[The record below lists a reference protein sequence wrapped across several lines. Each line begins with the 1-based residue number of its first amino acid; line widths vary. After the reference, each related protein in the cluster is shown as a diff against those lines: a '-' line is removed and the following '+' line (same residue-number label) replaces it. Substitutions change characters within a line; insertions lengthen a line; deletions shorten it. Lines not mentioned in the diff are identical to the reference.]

1 MFDLLIRGARVVDGA
16 DRDPSGNPPFS
27 GDIGLQGDTIVALGD
42 LGAAEAKMVIEASG
56 LMAAPGF
63 IDMHTHSDWTL
74 PGNRRA
80 ESKIRQGVTTEVI
93 GMCGSSPAPL
103 PTDPG
108 RRERWIVQAGAN
120 QPWLTWEWE
129 SFGQYLDHLREG
141 IALNVVPFVGHGTLR
156 VATMGWEDRPP
167 TEEELATMEGLV
179 AQAMEEGA
187 WGYSTGL
194 IYPPS
199 CYAQTAEL
207 IALARIVAQHGGFY
221 FSHIRG
227 EGATHLEAIREV
239 IKIVEEAGLRPEDFV
254 ELSRGAQPE
263 GLPAQIAHFKAAG
276 RPYWGQLPEAIRL
289 VEEAQSRGLDITADR
304 YPYTASSTGLA
315 ALLPHWAHD
324 GGRDALLARLAGD
337 TTRARI
343 REEVIARRKGM
354 EMEWSEV
361 MISHCPAQ
369 PACEGLTLDQLAQE
383 QGAEPVDV
391 VLDLL
396 QEAGAQVSMIQF
408 SMSEENLREVLRQP
422 WVMIGSDGSSL
433 APYGEMGKG
442 KRHPR
447 SYGTF
452 VRVLGKYV
460 RQEKVLSW
468 ELAVRKMTALP
479 AQKLGLTD
487 RGLLEVG
494 RKADIVL
501 FDPDCVADQATFTQP
516 YQYPTGI
523 EYVLVNGQVV
533 IEREEHSGALPGR
546 VLER

>member
-1 MFDLLIRGARVVDGA
+1 MFDLLIRRVRVVDGTGTPA
-16 DRDPSGNPPFS
+16 VIA
-27 GDIGLQGDTIVALGD
+27 DIGLQGDAIVALGGLEPVQAD
-42 LGAAEAKMVIEASG
+42 GVIEASG

-74 PGNRRA
+74 PGNRKA

-103 PTDPG
+103 PADPQ
-108 RRERWIVQAGAN
+108 RREQWMTRASAN

-129 SFGQYLDHLREG
+129 GFGQYLDHLRQG
-141 IALNVVPFVGHGTLR
+141 IALNVVPLVGHGTLR
-156 VATMGWEDRPP
+156 VAAVGWEYRPP

-179 AQAMEEGA
+179 AQAMDEGA

-207 IALARIVAQHGGFY
+207 IALARVAAQRNGFY

-239 IKIVEEAGLRPEDFV
+239 IAIIEGAGLRPE
-254 ELSRGAQPE
+254 AQPK
-263 GLPAQIAHFKAAG
+263 GLPAEIAHFKAAG
-276 RPYWGQLPEAIRL
+276 RPYWGQLPQAIRL
-289 VEEAQSRGLDITADR
+289 VEEARGRGLDITADR
-304 YPYTASSTGLA
+304 YPYTASSTGLT
-315 ALLPHWAHD
+315 ALLPDWVHE
-324 GGRDALLARLAGD
+324 GGRDALLARLAD
-337 TTRARI
+337 PATRARI
-343 REEVIARRKGM
+343 REEVIARREGI
-354 EMEWSEV
+354 EWGEV
-361 MISHCPAQ
+361 MISSCPPQ
-369 PACEGLTLDQLAQE
+369 PACEGLTLDDLAQE
-383 QGAEPVDV
+383 REVEPVDAA
-391 VLDLL
+391 LDLL
-396 QEAGAQVSMIQF
+396 QEAEAQVSMIQF
-408 SMSEENLREVLRQP
+408 SMSEENLQEVLRQP

-460 RQEKVLSW
+460 RQEGLLSW
-468 ELAVRKMTALP
+468 EGAVRKMAALP

-487 RGLLEVG
+487 RGLLKVG

-501 FDPDCVADQATFTQP
+501 FDPDSVGDRATFTEP

-533 IEREEHSGALPGR
+533 IERGEHTGALPGQ
-546 VLER
+546 VLERQA

>member
-1 MFDLLIRGARVVDGA
+1 MFDLLIRGARVVDGTA
-16 DRDPSGNPPFS
+16 NPPFS
-27 GDIGLQGDTIVALGD
+27 GDIGIQGDTIVALGD
-42 LGAAEAKMVIEASG
+42 LGAPVTDQVQAAEARMVIEASG

-103 PTDPG
+103 PADPE
-108 RRERWIVQAGAN
+108 RRERWIAQAGAN
-120 QPWLTWEWE
+120 RPWLTWEWE
-129 SFGQYLDHLREG
+129 SFGQYLDHLRKG
-141 IALNVVPFVGHGTLR
+141 IALNVVPFVGHGALR
-156 VATMGWEDRPP
+156 VAAMGWEDRRP
-167 TEEELATMEGLV
+167 TEEEVATMEGLV

-199 CYAQTAEL
+199 CYARTEEL

-239 IKIVEEAGLRPEDFV
+239 IEIVEGAGV
-254 ELSRGAQPE
+254 
-263 GLPAQIAHFKAAG
+263 PAQIAHFKVAG
-276 RPYWGQLPEAIRL
+276 RPYWGQLQEAIRL
-289 VEEAQSRGLDITADR
+289 VEEARDRGLDITADR
-304 YPYTASSTGLA
+304 YPYTASSTGLT
-315 ALLPHWAHD
+315 ALLPHWAHE
-324 GGRDALLARLAGD
+324 GGRDALLARLADD
-337 TTRARI
+337 TTRGRI
-343 REEVIARRKGM
+343 REEVIARRR
-354 EMEWSEV
+354 EMEWGEV

-369 PACEGLTLDQLAQE
+369 SAWEGLTLDQLAQ
-383 QGAEPVDV
+383 QRGAEPVDV

-396 QEAGAQVSMIQF
+396 QEAEAQVSMIQF
-408 SMSEENLREVLRQP
+408 SMSEENLRQVLRQP
-422 WVMIGSDGSSL
+422 WVMLGSDGSSL
-433 APYGEMGKG
+433 APYGEMSKG

-452 VRVLGKYV
+452 ARVLGRYV
-460 RQEKVLSW
+460 RQEGLLSW
-468 ELAVRKMTALP
+468 EEAVWKMAALP
-479 AQKLGLTD
+479 AQKLGLSD

-533 IEREEHSGALPGR
+533 IKWGKHSTALPGR
-546 VLER
+546 VLERRR